1 MSTFDVVQD
10 CNESNK
16 FFSLNATRR
25 QRQLQSH
32 RGKFWK
38 STNEESIPVLLV
50 SEILQGRTRQR
61 KFLQLA
67 PIHI

>member
-10 CNESNK
+10 CNVSNK
-16 FFSLNATRR
+16 FLSLNATCS
-25 QRQLQSH
+25 QSQLQSH
-32 RGKFWK
+32 RDKFWK
-38 STNEESIPVLLV
+38 STNEKSIPLLLV

-61 KFLQLA
+61 TFLQLA